1 MKNFLINIWV
11 YLATGRGEDV
21 VSPLYDGITLVGPYA
36 MSVCVLLS
44 ALWAT
49 FLGVKYAKAE
59 DPAEKENL
67 HKVLVNFCIG
77 ATVVLLLIGIVYAI
91 REPLIAFIEAD

>member
-1 MKNFLINIWV
+1 MNKCLSKIRMLV
-11 YLATGRGEDV
+11 LSGAEDV

-36 MSVCVLLS
+36 IGVCVILS
-44 ALWAT
+44 AIWAI

-59 DPAEKENL
+59 DAGEKANL

-77 ATVVLLLIGIVYAI
+77 AVLVLVLLSIVYAI
-91 REPLIAFIEAD
+91 RGPLVRYINAD